1 LTQVKAGVSVSL
13 HEAHM
18 TGKLNITVAG
28 AGIGGLAAA
37 AALAGREHRVR
48 VAERAD
54 EIAEVGAGIQISPN
68 GWRVI
73 TALGLGEALAARAVR
88 AAAVRLIDGPT
99 GREVVRLDLG
109 DTGLV
114 WHLIH
119 RADLIDV
126 LKRGAEAAGAAL
138 ETGREIVPPPE
149 GAALP
154 GDDLLIGADGLK
166 SAVRARVDE
175 ASKPFF
181 TRQVAWRAIVPDDP
195 GAPPEIEVYMGPG
208 RHLVSYPLPGG
219 RRNIVAVEERLGWA
233 EEGWSHDDH
242 PANLRA
248 AFSGFRGPVRDW
260 LGRVGD
266 VFLWGLFRHR
276 VAHRWHAGRQVLLG
290 DAAHP
295 TLPFLAQGANLA
307 LEDAWVL
314 AAKLSALPVEEALAA
329 YQSARMDRAAQ
340 VVDAA
345 SRNARNYHLSFP
357 PARLAAHAALRLAGA
372 VAPGRIL
379 ARYDWIYRYDATTV

>member
-1 LTQVKAGVSVSL
+1 MRET
-13 HEAHM
+13 
-18 TGKLNITVAG
+18 LNITVAG

-37 AALAGREHRVR
+37 AALAGQGHRVR
-48 VAERAD
+48 VAERAP
-54 EIAEVGAGIQISPN
+54 EITEVGAGIQISPN

-73 TALGLGEALAARAVR
+73 EALGLGGALAGRAVR
-88 AAAVRLIDGPT
+88 ADAVRLVDGPS
-99 GREVVRLDLG
+99 GREVVRLDLSR
-109 DTGLV
+109 TGLV

-126 LKRGAEAAGAAL
+126 LKTGAEAAGAVL
-138 ETGREIVPPPE
+138 ETDRAIAPPPE

-181 TRQVAWRAIVPDDP
+181 TRQVAWRAIIPDDAD
-195 GAPPEIEVYMGPG
+195 APPVVEVHMGPG
-208 RHLVSYPLPGG
+208 RHLVSYPLPEG
-219 RRNIVAVEERLGWA
+219 RRNIVAVEERMGWA
-233 EEGWSHDDH
+233 EEGWSHSDH

-248 AFSGFRGPVRDW
+248 AFSGFRGPVKDW
-260 LGRVGD
+260 LARVED

-276 VAHRWHAGRQVLLG
+276 VAHRWHYGRQVVLG

-307 LEDAWVL
+307 LEDACVL
-314 AAKLSALPVEEALAA
+314 AAKLSEMPLEAALPA
-329 YQSARMDRAAQ
+329 YQSARQDRAAQ

-345 SRNARNYHLSFP
+345 SRNARNYHLRFP
-357 PARLAAHAALRLAGA
+357 PARLAAHTALRLGGA

-379 ARYDWIYRYDATTV
+379 ARYDWIYRYDATTA